1 MASAKQIAWRKK
13 FARMS
18 KAGKFKKTGGV
29 KNPSRSQLKAE
40 EERKKT
46 RLSGYANMKRKMDKR
61 SETKSGGNLIYGKTP
76 EYHRKKLR
84 ELGYTERTIN
94 KFLRSHGK
102 L

>member
-13 FARMS
+13 FA
-18 KAGKFKKTGGV
+18 KKYGKKKTNSSTKKGETRKTV
-29 KNPSRSQLKAE
+29 SARKA
-40 EERKKT
+40 
-46 RLSGYANMKRKMDKR
+46 Y
-61 SETKSGGNLIYGKTP
+61 ETKSGGNLLYGKTP